1 MDTNLGSPLNTL
13 NKQNASPQEPRHSPK
28 DSLIKQDVD
37 HECTKRLP
45 AARRFVTLRASAN
58 NVMRKLEVHSL
69 LARRFVTLRASGNNV
84 MRKLEAHG
92 LLATV
97 MIQCIT

>member
-1 MDTNLGSPLNTL
+1 MTQT
-13 NKQNASPQEPRHSPK
+13 A
-28 DSLIKQDVD
+28 
-37 HECTKRLP
+37 P
-45 AARRFVTLRASAN
+45 AARRFVTLRASEN
-58 NVMRKLEVHSL
+58 NIMRKLEVHGL